1 MPNYLA
7 SVKHPIINI
16 LRVLMHLIHL
26 VQEDKFKMLKKKVLH
41 GLKGFVFPSVFHF
54 YPFAIIYGVLACDRN
69 TSFRVSMFYIGMFT
83 SNIQTWTGL
92 WLWKRGNML
101 GILVH
106 KSLSGNQS
114 CVSKQQKLWKY
125 WYRSK
130 QKSMQNFFFCS
141 NWISPWDVA
150 FFKS

>member
-7 SVKHPIINI
+7 CMKHPIINI
-16 LRVLMHLIHL
+16 LRVLVHLIHL
-26 VQEDKFKMLKKKVLH
+26 VQEDKFKMLQKKVLH
-41 GLKGFVFPSVFHF
+41 GLKGFVFPSIFHF

-92 WLWKRGNML
+92 WLWKRGNIL

-106 KSLSGNQS
+106 KSLSGNLS
-114 CVSKQQKLWKY
+114 CVSKQQKALKVLIQVQT
-125 WYRSK
+125 K
-130 QKSMQNFFFCS
+130 EHTEFFLCY
-141 NWISPWDVA
+141 NWISPRDVA
-150 FFKS
+150 YFKS